1 MRTAI
6 CQPDQA
12 PWEKAK
18 MEQIVS
24 ADIAAF
30 GQGRSTMAN
39 AMIEHSGVRIGEDR
53 RRGRG
58 AGVNPS
64 GRYEPTS
71 RHVFDDGWESI
82 EELPPF
88 KTEVQVEKPRTIIT
102 RNESPDISFDRSI
115 NPYRGCEHGCVYC
128 FARPTHAYMGLSPG
142 LDFESKLFAKPDAA
156 RLLERELGKEGYQPR
171 TIAIGTNTDPYQ
183 PIEKQ
188 YRIMREVLEVLEA
201 HGHPVGIVTKSA
213 LVVRDIDILSRMA
226 ERGLAKVA
234 LSVTTLDRHLAR
246 NMEPRAATPTKRLE
260 AIRQLTEAGIPTSV
274 MVAPIIPG
282 LTDQEIERILD
293 SGRNAGAREAGYV
306 LLRLPLE
313 VAPIFKDWLLRHYPD
328 RYRHVMSL
336 VRSMRDG
343 KDYDSEWGKRMKGSG
358 PYAWQIGRRFEIAA
372 RKLGLN
378 MEKRPLRNDLFV
390 APERARQAADAA
402 VDKRSC
408 RAGIQPRRTSANTV
422 RPRSPAHSRR
432 CLPPTALGPE
442 ACGESELVRASPR
455 YGSTTL

>member
-1 MRTAI
+1 
-6 CQPDQA
+6 
-12 PWEKAK
+12 
-18 MEQIVS
+18 MEQIVR

-30 GQGRSTMAN
+30 GVGRAEMAN
-39 AMIEHSGVRIGEDR
+39 AMIEQSGMRVRPDR
-53 RRGRG
+53 NRGRS
-58 AGVNPS
+58 AGINPS
-64 GRYEPTS
+64 GRFEPVS
-71 RHVFDDGWESI
+71 RHVFDDGWNSL

-88 KTEVQVEKPRTIIT
+88 KTEVQIEKPRTIIT

-128 FARPTHAYMGLSPG
+128 FARPTHSFMGLSPG

-156 RLLERELGKEGYQPR
+156 RLLDKELSRDNYQPR

-188 YRIMREVLEVLEA
+188 YRIMREILEVLEA
-201 HGHPVGIVTKSA
+201 RGHPVGIVTKSA
-213 LVVRDIDILSRMA
+213 LVTRDIDILSRMA

-234 LSVTTLDRHLAR
+234 LSVTTLDRMLAR
-246 NMEPRAATPTKRLE
+246 TMEPRASTPTKRLE
-260 AIRQLTEAGIPTSV
+260 AIRQLSDAGIPASV

-282 LTDQEIERILD
+282 LTDPEMERILD
-293 SGRNAGAREAGYV
+293 SAQAAGAREAGYV

-336 VRSMRDG
+336 IRSMRDG

-372 RKLGLN
+372 KRLGLN
-378 MEKRPLRNDLFV
+378 AERRSLRTDQFV
-390 APERARQAADAA
+390 PAAKATE
-402 VDKRSC
+402 
-408 RAGIQPRRTSANTV
+408 Q
-422 RPRSPAHSRR
+422 
-432 CLPPTALGPE
+432 LML
-442 ACGESELVRASPR
+442 L
-455 YGSTTL
+455 

>member
-1 MRTAI
+1 
-6 CQPDQA
+6 
-12 PWEKAK
+12 
-18 MEQIVS
+18 MEQIVR

-30 GQGRSTMAN
+30 GAGRAEMAN
-39 AMIEHSGVRIGEDR
+39 AMIEQSGMRVRPDR
-53 RRGRG
+53 NRGRS
-58 AGVNPS
+58 AGINPS
-64 GRYEPTS
+64 GRFEPVS
-71 RHVFDDGWESI
+71 RHVFDDGWNSL

-88 KTEVQVEKPRTIIT
+88 KAEVQVEKPRTIIT

-128 FARPTHAYMGLSPG
+128 FARPTHSFMGLSPG

-156 RLLERELGKEGYQPR
+156 RLLDKELSRDNYQPR

-188 YRIMREVLEVLEA
+188 YRIMREILEVLEA
-201 HGHPVGIVTKSA
+201 RGHPVGIVTKSA
-213 LVVRDIDILSRMA
+213 LVTRDIDILSRMA

-234 LSVTTLDRHLAR
+234 LSVTTLDRMLAR
-246 NMEPRAATPTKRLE
+246 TMEPRASTPTKRLE
-260 AIRQLTEAGIPTSV
+260 AIRQLSDAGIPASV

-282 LTDQEIERILD
+282 LTDPEMERILD
-293 SGRNAGAREAGYV
+293 SAQAAGAREAGYV

-336 VRSMRDG
+336 IRSMRDG

-372 RKLGLN
+372 KRLGLN
-378 MEKRPLRNDLFV
+378 AERRSLRTDQFV
-390 APERARQAADAA
+390 PAAKATE
-402 VDKRSC
+402 
-408 RAGIQPRRTSANTV
+408 Q
-422 RPRSPAHSRR
+422 
-432 CLPPTALGPE
+432 LML
-442 ACGESELVRASPR
+442 L
-455 YGSTTL
+455 

>member
-1 MRTAI
+1 
-6 CQPDQA
+6 
-12 PWEKAK
+12 
-18 MEQIVS
+18 MEQIVR

-30 GQGRSTMAN
+30 GAGRAEMAN
-39 AMIEHSGVRIGEDR
+39 AMIEQSGVRIRPER
-53 RRGRG
+53 NRGRS
-58 AGVNPS
+58 AGINPS
-64 GRYEPTS
+64 GRFEPVS
-71 RHVFDDGWESI
+71 RHVFDDGWNSL

-128 FARPTHAYMGLSPG
+128 FARPTHSFMGLSPG
-142 LDFESKLFAKPDAA
+142 LDFESRLFAKPDAA
-156 RLLERELGKEGYQPR
+156 RLLDKELSKDGYQPR

-188 YRIMREVLEVLEA
+188 YRIMREILEVLEA
-201 HGHPVGIVTKSA
+201 RGHPVGIVTKSA
-213 LVVRDIDILSRMA
+213 LVTRDIDILSRMA

-234 LSVTTLDRHLAR
+234 LSVTTLDRMLAR
-246 NMEPRAATPTKRLE
+246 TMEPRASTPTKRLE
-260 AIRQLTEAGIPTSV
+260 AIRQLSDAGIPASV

-282 LTDQEIERILD
+282 LTDQEMERILD
-293 SGRNAGAREAGYV
+293 SARAAGAREAGYV

-336 VRSMRDG
+336 IRSMRDG

-372 RKLGLN
+372 KRLGLN
-378 MEKRPLRNDLFV
+378 AERRSLRTDQFV
-390 APERARQAADAA
+390 AAAKATE
-402 VDKRSC
+402 
-408 RAGIQPRRTSANTV
+408 Q
-422 RPRSPAHSRR
+422 
-432 CLPPTALGPE
+432 LML
-442 ACGESELVRASPR
+442 L
-455 YGSTTL
+455 